1 MIDKHTNLI
10 SEDRIRF
17 FKRRYYLRLL
27 TVVISVGAVLTLFHG
42 VLLLP
47 TYLYAKDSADAL
59 QKEIALFVAT
69 NGREE
74 AQSVG
79 ERITALETKAQ
90 AIEQILATPSASA
103 LLRSV
108 LAVPQG
114 GIEVSRLSISGGE
127 QERRMSISGLAANR
141 ESLRDFHASLQ
152 VLSFVEHA
160 DLPLGAYALDS
171 DIPFTITL
179 TGSLTP

>member
-1 MIDKHTNLI
+1 MTAKHTNLI

-27 TVVISVGAVLTLFHG
+27 TVLISIGAVLLLFQG
-42 VLLLP
+42 ILLLP
-47 TYLYAKDSADAL
+47 TYLYARDSADAL
-59 QKEIALFVAT
+59 QKEIAIFVAT

-74 AQSVG
+74 AQSVS
-79 ERITALETKAQ
+79 ERIVSLEEKAQ
-90 AIEQILATPSASA
+90 NIEGILKTPSVSA

-127 QERRMSISGLAANR
+127 QGRRMTISGLATNR

-152 VLSFVEHA
+152 SLSFVEHA

-171 DIPFTITL
+171 EIPFTITL
-179 TGSLTP
+179 TGPLTP

>member
-1 MIDKHTNLI
+1 MIAKHTNLI

-27 TVVISVGAVLTLFHG
+27 TVLISIGAILLVFQG
-42 VLLLP
+42 ILLLP
-47 TYLYAKDSADAL
+47 TYLYARESADAL

-74 AQSVG
+74 AQSVS
-79 ERITALETKAQ
+79 ERIASLEDKAQ
-90 AIEQILATPSASA
+90 SIKSVLTTPSVSA

-114 GIEVSRLSISGGE
+114 GIEVSRFSISGSGS
-127 QERRMSISGLAANR
+127 ERRMTISGLAADR

-152 VLSFVEHA
+152 ALSFVEHA

-171 DIPFTITL
+171 EIPFTITL
-179 TGSLTP
+179 TGPLTP